1 MVAQRRRHNGAVT
14 ATGGGGKGQ
23 LTGRGAPF
31 KGRTRRW
38 LRVAETVGGSGRR
51 SRGRTRRRP
60 RSEHGRHGG
69 AIVQTVWLM
78 GGQGSQIR

>member
-1 MVAQRRRHNGAVT
+1 VV

-38 LRVAETVGGSGRR
+38 PRAAETVGGTTGGRDGEAM
-51 SRGRTRRRP
+51 GRQGGGCSLNAVSVTAPLFRP
-60 RSEHGRHGG
+60 CG
-69 AIVQTVWLM
+69 
-78 GGQGSQIR
+78 